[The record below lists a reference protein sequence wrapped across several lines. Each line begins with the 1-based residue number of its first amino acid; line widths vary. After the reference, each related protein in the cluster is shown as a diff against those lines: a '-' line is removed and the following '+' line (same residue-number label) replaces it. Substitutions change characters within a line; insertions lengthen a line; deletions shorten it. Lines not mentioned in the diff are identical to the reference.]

1 MSFRRH
7 SLLAAIG
14 VMLAAC
20 MRADPAPPPP
30 ALPQLPAEGA
40 RTQQPEAFP
49 TPRLANLARERRE
62 VAIRSGDVQLA
73 GELDLPGGVERA
85 PLVVVIH
92 HSGPV
97 TRDAY
102 GYLAELLVGDGMA
115 VFRFDKRGT
124 GRSGGVY
131 GCCESDDALAAYAA
145 AVSQPGVDSER
156 VFIVAQ
162 SVGTRFL
169 AERFSE
175 FQAVRPPRA
184 VALLSNL
191 LGPDTVTAV
200 AAPALIVV
208 AASEPD
214 LQTIGSAAAEAHA
227 AAVTGGTDLYIA
239 EGAEHSLF
247 DVRAGP
253 IDWSDP
259 AWVERYHRGAMARL
273 RQWLAAHAAPTSRS
287 GPLPYRQGFNYAF
300 TFRA

>member
-1 MSFRRH
+1 
-7 SLLAAIG
+7 
-14 VMLAAC
+14 
-20 MRADPAPPPP
+20 MRADPAAPSPDP
-30 ALPQLPAEGA
+30 PQLPADGA
-40 RTQQPEAFP
+40 GTQRPDAFP
-49 TPRLANLARERRE
+49 TPRLANIARERRE
-62 VAIRSGDVQLA
+62 VAFRSGDVQLA
-73 GELDLPGGVERA
+73 GELDLPSGVERA
-85 PLVVVIH
+85 PLVVIIH

-145 AVSQPGVDSER
+145 AVSQPGVDVER

-169 AERFSE
+169 AERFPE
-175 FQAVRPPRA
+175 LQAVRPPRA

-191 LGPDTVTAV
+191 LGPDTVTSV

-214 LQTIGSAAAEAHA
+214 LQTIGPAAAEAHA
-227 AAVTGGTDLYIA
+227 AALNGGTDLYIA
-239 EGAEHSLF
+239 EGAEHTLF
-247 DVRAGP
+247 DVRDGP
-253 IDWSDP
+253 IDWGDP
-259 AWVERYHRGAMARL
+259 AWVERYHRGAMSRL
-273 RQWLAAHAAPTSRS
+273 RQWLAAYAAPGS
-287 GPLPYRQGFNYAF
+287 
-300 TFRA
+300 